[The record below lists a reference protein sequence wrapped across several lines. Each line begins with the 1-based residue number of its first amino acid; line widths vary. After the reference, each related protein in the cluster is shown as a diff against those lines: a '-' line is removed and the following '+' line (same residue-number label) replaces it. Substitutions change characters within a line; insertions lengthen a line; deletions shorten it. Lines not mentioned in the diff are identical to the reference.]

1 MHLDSQN
8 SRDSLWC
15 FISVHVYP
23 VWRVPLDKIKICK
36 IFKKSFSKHQKVFR
50 KLCKCV
56 LKILKRKFSK
66 FFSQMP
72 CLDLHATSHHPNVD
86 GGCVQPHLWHLACKL
101 IQMYIFWLNS
111 FCRYLHYHTLHPYKL
126 LYIYYWSYRSLHQSY
141 PYFST

>member
-1 MHLDSQN
+1 M
-8 SRDSLWC
+8 C
-15 FISVHVYP
+15 FL
-23 VWRVPLDKIKICK
+23 WRVPLDKIKICK

-50 KLCKCV
+50 KLWKRV

-101 IQMYIFWLNS
+101 IQCTYFGLVPVVDNFIAIPYTLINYDIFIID
-111 FCRYLHYHTLHPYKL
+111 HIG
-126 LYIYYWSYRSLHQSY
+126 LYINHIPIFQLKMADIYILILHISEVQ
-141 PYFST
+141 